1 MTEHK
6 LTVDVYAS
14 WGDIPPRY
22 RVYVD
27 NDLLTERDFIWSG
40 TNQFIRENIIVNL
53 KPGEHKLQVKQ
64 INKNGTIRTENVT
77 LNDTSISDLYFTTTE

>member
-14 WGDIPPRY
+14 WGSTPPRY

-27 NDLLTERDFIWSG
+27 GDLLTERDFTWLG
-40 TNQFIRENIIVNL
+40 TEIFIRENIIVSL
-53 KPGEHKLQVKQ
+53 EPGTHKLAVEQ
-64 INKNGTIRTENVT
+64 ITTNGTIRTENVT
-77 LNDTSISDLYFTTTE
+77 LDGRASSLDFITVE